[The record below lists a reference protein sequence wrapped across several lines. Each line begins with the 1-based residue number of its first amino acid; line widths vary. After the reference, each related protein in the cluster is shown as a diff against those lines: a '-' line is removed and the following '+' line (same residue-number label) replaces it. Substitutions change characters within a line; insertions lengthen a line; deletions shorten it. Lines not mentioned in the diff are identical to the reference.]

1 MGFQLGIDDRKLGDS
16 AFLAGQRAD
25 AENLLDKG
33 TGTGP
38 FYVPDWEEPF
48 KSEIH
53 GVFLLAGDSPPTIDD
68 KLQEIKNIFGV
79 GGPKPSV
86 KEITSVRGDT
96 RPGDQSAHEQ

>member
-1 MGFQLGIDDRKLGDS
+1 M
-16 AFLAGQRAD
+16 
-25 AENLLDKG
+25 G

-38 FYVPDWEEPF
+38 SFIPDWEQPF
-48 KSEIH
+48 KAEIH
-53 GVFLLAGDSPPTIDD
+53 GVFLLAGDSRSTVDK

-79 GGPKPSV
+79 GGPKSSL

>member
-1 MGFQLGIDDRKLGDS
+1 MGFQLGIDDKKLADP

-25 AENLLDKG
+25 AEGLHDKG

-38 FYVPDWEEPF
+38 SFVPDWEQPF
-48 KSEIH
+48 KEEIH
-53 GVFLLAGDSPPTIDD
+53 GVFLLAGDSPPTIDK

-96 RPGDQSAHEQ
+96 RPKEQSAHEQ